1 MALRL
6 FKPKEQIWNEDLAD
20 FVEKEFKR
28 RQEERRSWELQWRL
42 NLEFLNGNQY
52 VGINPS
58 TSAIQEIPKLYW
70 WQEREVFN
78 QIATI
83 IETRMARLSRTKPIL
98 KTRPASADDADISA
112 AKISSMLLNSSWHDQ
127 DMDRIYDEYVAWLET
142 CGTVL
147 LKPIWDFESG
157 RVIFRQEVLDL
168 LGEQDDE
175 QKGTKEK
182 LRDVQIFGSGK
193 KVFELREGDI
203 KTVLVPPFEFFPDS
217 PWRSDIDQC
226 RSVIHAKAYHV
237 DEIEELWG
245 QKVDEEKVDVVTMQL
260 SGVLG
265 GLGYTGGTL
274 KAAVKTLKNHAIVK
288 EYYERPSK
296 RYPDGRFIVVAGNK
310 TLHAGPLPYLIGDD
324 GRRDLPFIR
333 TVSIPNPG
341 CFWGKSVIERLIP
354 VQRRYNA
361 LRNRKA
367 EYLNLVAIGQWRVPY
382 GSVDDDTQFTH
393 EPGAIYYFNREV
405 GPPEPIQFPNLPASF
420 ENEIS
425 TLLDEF
431 TAISGVS
438 ELSRMS
444 EAPPGVKS
452 GVALSIANEQDDT
465 RISNTASRI
474 VTSIERLGKYW
485 LRLYK
490 QFAVGPRVLRATSAN
505 MDVEVMEWTASQLK
519 SDDVVVENS
528 SALGETAA
536 QRRQMVFDLLSTGI
550 FNRPETNPFTEE
562 GKQKVL
568 ELLEFG
574 HWETES
580 EGQTTMQKRRARRE
594 NYLLMQGTFPN
605 VNDFD
610 DHALHIE
617 EHNKMRMR
625 AEYDN
630 LLRTPFGQVI
640 DQMVRTHIMMHQ
652 EAMKQQLMA
661 QAQSMMQQAASPP
674 SDNRQQ
680 NNNQQQNE

>member
-1 MALRL
+1 IYYNREAGE
-6 FKPKEQIWNEDLAD
+6 PK
-20 FVEKEFKR
+20 
-28 RQEERRSWELQWRL
+28 
-42 NLEFLNGNQY
+42 
-52 VGINPS
+52 
-58 TSAIQEIPKLYW
+58 
-70 WQEREVFN
+70 
-78 QIATI
+78 
-83 IETRMARLSRTKPIL
+83 
-98 KTRPASADDADISA
+98 
-112 AKISSMLLNSSWHDQ
+112 
-127 DMDRIYDEYVAWLET
+127 
-142 CGTVL
+142 
-147 LKPIWDFESG
+147 
-157 RVIFRQEVLDL
+157 
-168 LGEQDDE
+168 
-175 QKGTKEK
+175 
-182 LRDVQIFGSGK
+182 
-193 KVFELREGDI
+193 
-203 KTVLVPPFEFFPDS
+203 
-217 PWRSDIDQC
+217 
-226 RSVIHAKAYHV
+226 
-237 DEIEELWG
+237 
-245 QKVDEEKVDVVTMQL
+245 
-260 SGVLG
+260 
-265 GLGYTGGTL
+265 
-274 KAAVKTLKNHAIVK
+274 
-288 EYYERPSK
+288 
-296 RYPDGRFIVVAGNK
+296 
-310 TLHAGPLPYLIGDD
+310 
-324 GRRDLPFIR
+324 
-333 TVSIPNPG
+333 
-341 CFWGKSVIERLIP
+341 P
-354 VQRRYNA
+354 VQ
-361 LRNRKA
+361 
-367 EYLNLVAIGQWRVPY
+367 
-382 GSVDDDTQFTH
+382 
-393 EPGAIYYFNREV
+393 
-405 GPPEPIQFPNLPASF
+405 FPSLPASF
-420 ENEIS
+420 ENEIA

-452 GVALSIANEQDDT
+452 GVALSIANEQDDI

-519 SDDVVVENS
+519 SDDVVVENA

-661 QAQSMMQQAASPP
+661 QAQSMMQQAAS
-674 SDNRQQ
+674 
-680 NNNQQQNE
+680 